1 MIAQGFELGVFMGTN
16 DDSVVVRDADGK
28 PVGEMRL
35 VAVPISP
42 EEQRAMLG
50 AAMRM
55 LMCCNELS
63 DPEALGA
70 ARGSWGSTWRDK
82 VEFPALAALERS
94 LAGIGGHFPALWC
107 GEVPMLG
114 VWRASWVW
122 DDWRAAVIE
131 VEGEPKTIADLCVPR
146 VVVPAPSI
154 GAQLGELGGPWPVL
168 DCRLEPSLNLTAW
181 DREVSVGCRGF
192 NPVSPEWCV
201 PESDQIPREWRE
213 ADCMFR
219 VWLSECGE
227 CPLNGGGS

>member
-1 MIAQGFELGVFMGTN
+1 MGTN
-16 DDSVVVRDADGK
+16 DDSVRVVRDANGK

-82 VEFPALAALERS
+82 VEFPALAGLERS

-107 GEVPMLG
+107 WEVLMLG

-154 GAQLGELGGPWPVL
+154 GAQLGSLGGPWPVI
-168 DCRLEPSLNLTAW
+168 EPGFMEQSLWLTAW
-181 DREVSVGCRGF
+181 DRMIGLGVRWSAMVRDSQAWMVPGAGTIPDGEREQDRAFRAWLEKCVS
-192 NPVSPEWCV
+192 
-201 PESDQIPREWRE
+201 
-213 ADCMFR
+213 
-219 VWLSECGE
+219 
-227 CPLNGGGS
+227 CPLNGGDGA